1 MLEPELPDGNIEYKS
16 KLVKLTPTRIQ
27 ELMTQLAYRISE
39 GNGEA
44 LYEIGVADD
53 GQLLGLSD
61 EELNISLEN
70 LKKLQ
75 KILKLP

>member
-1 MLEPELPDGNIEYKS
+1 MLESELPDGNIEYKS
-16 KLVKLTPTRIQ
+16 KLVNLLQLEIQ

-70 LKKLQ
+70 LKKIT
-75 KILKLP
+75 KKS